1 MMKQVG
7 NTFLF
12 KEKSWEPVVEVNDGA
27 LIYCM
32 PVGCG
37 HFDKQFKFQISNE
50 EFDIL
55 KSDEERR
62 YFLYAVLHYRY
73 QPISTSTALQPH
85 YGFEQI
91 LFGFV
96 EEVERFLSSEDAK
109 SNGAVSNLVRSYM
122 KRDQEPMRSGHWFQN
137 HGAE

>member
-1 MMKQVG
+1 MKEDG
-7 NTFLF
+7 DTFVF
-12 KEKSWEPVVEVNDGA
+12 KERSWEPVVEVSNGA

-32 PVGCG
+32 PVACG
-37 HFDKQFKFQISNE
+37 HFDKQFKFQISHE

-73 QPISTSTALQPH
+73 QPISISTALQPH

-91 LFGFV
+91 LFGS
-96 EEVERFLSSEDAK
+96 EEKVERFLSSEDAK
-109 SNGAVSNLVRSYM
+109 SKGAVSNLVRLYM
-122 KRDQEPMRSGHWFQN
+122 KRDQKLMRAGKWF
-137 HGAE
+137 HKRGAK